1 MEELKNKTDA
11 ELYERRGVLAAEA
24 EKPDADLDAIE
35 TEMKAINAELETRR
49 AAKQA
54 EEDALRAAEEDRKA
68 EEAKRAEMRKLVAEG
83 AGEPIKIFTEERKQN
98 KMDLKEIRK
107 SPAYVDAWVKGIKT
121 DNYTECRKLLTEN
134 APELNIAEGDGIVP
148 VPAYVEDRIRALFAD
163 NSLLNRVRRTF
174 YRGNLKVGFEV
185 SSTGA
190 TVHPE
195 GGDAIDDEQLII
207 GVCEMIP
214 STLKKSIALSTE
226 VIDMRGQEFLDYV
239 FDEFVNKIEALL
251 VEGFIT
257 ILGTAPTTS
266 TTSAVGVPEIEAS
279 AVTLDIVAQMLAEMT
294 GNNANPVL
302 IMNRGTYAAF
312 RAAQL
317 NANYAVD
324 PFEGCEIFYSNDLPA
339 VADATTSD
347 VWLIAV
353 DPQALHVNFPAGSDV
368 KFTYDPYT
376 LAKQDLVQIT
386 GRMYAA
392 IALTTPGYACRVVV
406 GE

>member
-1 MEELKNKTDA
+1 MEELKQRTDA

-35 TEMKAINAELETRR
+35 TEMKAIKAELEQRR
-49 AAKQA
+49 AEKQA
-54 EEDALRAAEEDRKA
+54 EEDALRAAEEDRRA
-68 EEAKRAEMRKLVAEG
+68 EKAKRAEMRKLVAEG
-83 AGEPIKIFTEERKQN
+83 AGEPIKIFNEERKQN
-98 KMDLKEIRK
+98 MDLKEIRK

-134 APELNIAEGDGIVP
+134 ALDANIAEGDGIVP

-190 TVHPE
+190 TVHAE
-195 GGDAIDDEQLII
+195 GADAIDDEQLII
-207 GVCEMIP
+207 GVVEMIP
-214 STLKKSIALSTE
+214 GMMKKSIAISDE
-226 VIDMRGQEFLDYV
+226 VIDMRGQEFLDFV

-294 GNNANPVL
+294 GNNANPIL

-324 PFEGCEIFYSNDLPA
+324 PFEGCEIFYTSVLPA
-339 VADATTSD
+339 VADATSSD

-386 GRMYAA
+386 GRLYAA

>member
-1 MEELKNKTDA
+1 MEELNKRTDA
-11 ELYERRGVLAAEA
+11 ELYERRGALAAEA

-35 TEMKAINAELETRR
+35 TEVRAINAELEQRR

-54 EEDALRAAEEDRKA
+54 EEDALRAAEEDRRA
-68 EEAKRAEMRKLVAEG
+68 EEAKRAEMRKLVAKG
-83 AGEPIKIFTEERKQN
+83 AGEKINIFNEERKQN
-98 KMDLKEIRK
+98 MDLKEIRK

-134 APELNIAEGDGIVP
+134 ALDANIAEGDGIVP

-190 TVHPE
+190 VTHAE
-195 GGDAIDDEQLII
+195 GAAAIDDEQLII
-207 GVCEMIP
+207 GVVEMIP
-214 STLKKSIALSTE
+214 GMLKKSIAISDE

-239 FDEFVNKIEALL
+239 FDEFINKIEALL

-324 PFEGCEIFYSNDLPA
+324 PFEGCEIFYTSVLPA
-339 VADATTSD
+339 VADATSSD

-386 GRMYAA
+386 GRLYAA